1 MKKYTHAWIAFKAI
15 ERLRSASLT
24 DDNRAFADY
33 LIEWFHDHKD
43 GVIRG
48 AWYPDEIIKD
58 NSTSHILKIA
68 PANFAPPSG
77 GGERGDSPIPFR
89 FRVLP
94 SNSLLYRSGRTSPL
108 HNRVYALDDKYNLP
122 ERCEALSHA
131 VIDNLRIMERE
142 PKGSAL
148 APTNHHAALILFMLS
163 HYIADAHMPMHCD
176 ARPGDIGSFDL
187 HAAVEQVWEEEVVR
201 FYAIDRYHQRFLYN
215 EQGYPLL
222 RDHPDYHASILKSVE
237 DELAARDFQITYG
250 QGNGNVREYMLA
262 VSQYS
267 YLLAHTWLPAGVDP
281 ARLDRAALQLPFGE
295 GLGFRQMSLI
305 ALADAVDSVAR
316 VWLRDLRR
324 YMKWEKE
331 RNPPN

>member
-24 DDNRAFADY
+24 DANRAFADY
-33 LIEWFHDHKD
+33 LIDWFHDHKD

-68 PANFAPPSG
+68 PTDPAS
-77 GGERGDSPIPFR
+77 EFR

-94 SNSLLYRSGRTSPL
+94 SASLLYRSGRSSPH
-108 HNRVYALDDKYNLP
+108 HNRAYTLEDKYNLP

-131 VIDNLRIMERE
+131 VIDSLRIMERE

-148 APTNHHAALILFMLS
+148 APTNHHAALMLFMLS

-176 ARPGDIGSFDL
+176 ARPGDLGSFDL

-201 FYAIDRYHQRFLYN
+201 FYGIDRYHQRFLYN

-237 DELAARDFQITYG
+237 DELAARDFQITWG
-250 QGNGNVREYMLA
+250 QGNGNVREYILA

-267 YLLAHTWLPAGVDP
+267 YLLAYAWLPAGVDP
-281 ARLDRAALQLPFGE
+281 ARLDRATLQLPFGE

-305 ALADAVDSVAR
+305 ALADAVDAVAR

-324 YMKWEKE
+324 YMKWEDKY
-331 RNPPN
+331 

>member
-15 ERLRSASLT
+15 ERLQNAKLS
-24 DDNRAFADY
+24 DDNRKFADY
-33 LIEWFHDHKD
+33 LIEWFQSFKD

-58 NSTSHILKIA
+58 NSTSHILKIEPVGA
-68 PANFAPPSG
+68 NGGSPAHFN
-77 GGERGDSPIPFR
+77 

-94 SNSLLYRSGRTSPL
+94 SKSLLYRSGLTSLL
-108 HNRVYALDDKYNLP
+108 HNRAFTVDPQCNLP

-142 PKGSAL
+142 PKGSPL
-148 APTNHHAALILFMLS
+148 TPTANHAALMLFMLS

-176 ARPGDIGSFDL
+176 SRPGGLGSFDL

-201 FYAIDRYHQRFLYN
+201 FYGIDRYHQRFLYN
-215 EQGYPLL
+215 EKGFPAL
-222 RDHPDYHASILKSVE
+222 RDHPDYPASVLKSVE
-237 DELAARDFQITYG
+237 DELAAREFQITYG
-250 QGNGNVREYMLA
+250 QGNDNVREYMLA

-267 YLLAHTWLPAGVDP
+267 YLLAYTWLPAGFDP
-281 ARLDRAALQLPFGE
+281 ARLDRAALQLPAGK

-305 ALADAVDSVAR
+305 ALSDTVDAVAR

-331 RNPPN
+331 V

>member
-24 DDNRAFADY
+24 DENRAFADY
-33 LIEWFHDHKD
+33 LIEWFQSYKD

-58 NSTSHILKIA
+58 NSTSHIMKIA
-68 PANFAPPSG
+68 PFKPVGAIHESPSPT
-77 GGERGDSPIPFR
+77 EPEFK

-94 SNSLLYRSGRTSPL
+94 SSSLLYRTGRASPL
-108 HNRVYALDDKYNLP
+108 HNRAYTLDDKYNLP

-176 ARPGDIGSFDL
+176 ARPGDLGTFDL

-201 FYAIDRYHQRFLYN
+201 YYGIDRYHQRFLYN
-215 EQGYPLL
+215 EQGFPSLK
-222 RDHPDYHASILKSVE
+222 DEPGFAASILKSVE
-237 DELAARDFQITYG
+237 DELAAREFQITYG

-267 YLLAHTWLPAGVDP
+267 YLLAHTWLPAGYDP

-295 GLGFRQMSLI
+295 GMPFRQMSCAI
-305 ALADAVDSVAR
+305 S
-316 VWLRDLRR
+316 
-324 YMKWEKE
+324 EGI
-331 RNPPN
+331 

>member
-24 DDNRAFADY
+24 DENRAFADY
-33 LIEWFHDHKD
+33 LIEWFQSYKD

-58 NSTSHILKIA
+58 NGTSHILKIA
-68 PANFAPPSG
+68 YVSA
-77 GGERGDSPIPFR
+77 DSPEFR

-94 SNSLLYRSGRTSPL
+94 SSSLLYRTGRASPL
-108 HNRVYALDDKYNLP
+108 HNRAYTLDDKYNLP
-122 ERCEALSHA
+122 ERCEALSHS
-131 VIDNLRIMERE
+131 VIDTLRIMERE

-148 APTNHHAALILFMLS
+148 SPTNHHAALILFMLS

-176 ARPGDIGSFDL
+176 ARPGDLGSFDL

-201 FYAIDRYHQRFLYN
+201 YYGLDRYHQRFLYN
-215 EQGYPLL
+215 EQGFPSLK
-222 RDHPDYHASILKSVE
+222 DEPGFAGSILKSVE

-267 YLLAHTWLPAGVDP
+267 YLLAHTWLPAGYDP
-281 ARLDRAALQLPFGE
+281 ARLDRTTLQLPAGE
-295 GLGFRQMSLI
+295 GMPFRQMSLI
-305 ALADAVDSVAR
+305 ALSDAVDAVAR
-316 VWLRDLRR
+316 IWLRDLRR

-331 RNPPN
+331 V

>member
-24 DDNRAFADY
+24 DENRAFADY
-33 LIEWFHDHKD
+33 LIEWFQSYKD

-48 AWYPDEIIKD
+48 AWYPDEIVKD
-58 NSTSHILKIA
+58 NSTSHIMKIG
-68 PANFAPPSG
+68 FA
-77 GGERGDSPIPFR
+77 GDTEHR

-94 SNSLLYRSGRTSPL
+94 SSSLLYRTGRTSPL
-108 HNRVYALDDKYNLP
+108 HNRAYTLDDKYNLP

-131 VIDNLRIMERE
+131 VIDTLRIMERE

-176 ARPGDIGSFDL
+176 ARPGDLGSLDL
-187 HAAVEQVWEEEVVR
+187 HAAIEQVWEVEVVR
-201 FYAIDRYHQRFLYN
+201 YYGIDRYHQRFLYN
-215 EQGYPLL
+215 EQGFPILK
-222 RDHPDYHASILKSVE
+222 DEPGFASSILKSVE

-262 VSQYS
+262 VSQYT
-267 YLLAHTWLPAGVDP
+267 YLLAHTWLPAGFDP
-281 ARLDRAALQLPFGE
+281 ARLDRASLQLPFGE
-295 GLGFRQMSLI
+295 GMTFRQMSLV
-305 ALADAVDSVAR
+305 ALSDAVDAVAR
-316 VWLRDLRR
+316 IWLRDLRR

-331 RNPPN
+331 V